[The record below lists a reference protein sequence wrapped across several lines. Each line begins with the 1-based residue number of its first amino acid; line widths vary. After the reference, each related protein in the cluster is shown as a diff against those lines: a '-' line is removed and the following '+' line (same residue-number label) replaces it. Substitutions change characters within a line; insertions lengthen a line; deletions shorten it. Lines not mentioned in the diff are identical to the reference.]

1 MAATIEQTI
10 KELLVE
16 RLFLDIAPSSI
27 EENTPLSTYGIDSF
41 LLLELIVVLE
51 EVFDVQFEQG
61 DITAESLRTVS
72 SLAELVRGHQ
82 NQALA

>member
-27 EENTPLSTYGIDSF
+27 EDNTPLSAYGIDSF
-41 LLLELIVVLE
+41 LLLELIVVME
-51 EVFDVQFEQG
+51 EVFNVQFEQG
-61 DITAESLRTVS
+61 DITAESLRTVQ
-72 SLAELVRGHQ
+72 SLADLVRGHQ
-82 NQALA
+82 ALA

>member
-27 EENTPLSTYGIDSF
+27 EDNTPLSAYGIDSF

-51 EVFDVQFEQG
+51 EVFNVQFEQG
-61 DITAESLRTVS
+61 DITAESLRTVQ
-72 SLAELVRGHQ
+72 SLADLVRGHQ
-82 NQALA
+82 ALA